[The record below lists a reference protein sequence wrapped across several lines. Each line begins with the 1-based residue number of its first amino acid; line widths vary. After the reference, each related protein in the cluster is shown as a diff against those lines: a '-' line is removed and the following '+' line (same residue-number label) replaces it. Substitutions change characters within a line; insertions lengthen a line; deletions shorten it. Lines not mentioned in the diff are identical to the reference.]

1 MSGVADAAKLEVT
14 GVLGRLD
21 SSWVRSRRR
30 RPQRRGRFIVEG
42 FVRPVEVVLGLEA
55 IEFPLLPAKTRCRGA
70 RRPGLQG
77 LVHSLVRAVLL
88 GAARLDPLVNDAE
101 LHPPYVQ
108 SAQAM
113 DSGRRERRA
122 VVAADRR
129 RQTVL
134 AEHSLEGGSRSRGL
148 HVVQRAAREEV
159 SAVVVQKRQRVAVDT
174 VAGPELALKSIVQTS
189 FGASV

>member
-1 MSGVADAAKLEVT
+1 
-14 GVLGRLD
+14 
-21 SSWVRSRRR
+21 
-30 RPQRRGRFIVEG
+30 
-42 FVRPVEVVLGLEA
+42 
-55 IEFPLLPAKTRCRGA
+55 
-70 RRPGLQG
+70 
-77 LVHSLVRAVLL
+77 
-88 GAARLDPLVNDAE
+88 
-101 LHPPYVQ
+101 
-108 SAQAM
+108 M